1 MVKNPVKFRMFKF
14 FSHYFLFV
22 VFSHIFTSLVST
34 RPTNLTTLILL

>member
-22 VFSHIFTSLVST
+22 VST